1 MLTSSYILSLAG
13 NESYSFKDARD
24 GLRGGTPFVLYKY
37 PYYVSVAHGTYF
49 RDCPQKESRCHG
61 RRYYTTHIILMTIEP
76 HFKILYISGNI
87 PFPKATF
94 NIPIVRYRYIASSF
108 FFPVGLILEN
118 SDSLVLGGHINDHS
132 SVLSGLVYKSS
143 WFWS

>member
-1 MLTSSYILSLAG
+1 
-13 NESYSFKDARD
+13 
-24 GLRGGTPFVLYKY
+24 
-37 PYYVSVAHGTYF
+37 
-49 RDCPQKESRCHG
+49 
-61 RRYYTTHIILMTIEP
+61 MTIEP

-132 SVLSGLVYKSS
+132 SVLYRINNISNTFDHVIAHDKLYRDRPGPVPGMLQDYARSMAEKFSGMK
-143 WFWS
+143 FQTGK